1 MKQNYYVFIQ
11 NLQNEGKTYYRVE
24 YGSGNQNT
32 SLESSADEF
41 DVFYNLKDAEIEFEK
56 MVNIIRDKNKYVAI
70 EKYSK
75 DNNYIAETIKI
86 HYTTLV
92 NYYQLD
98 KGWVERDGGH
108 SSYGIEEEKFETLEE
123 ALEELKS
130 RTIEKNDYVALNYF
144 EDDEYDNT
152 IYTFYGPE
160 AKKIIA
166 NDLYNGN
173 VLALLIKEARIK
185 KGLSQRAIAE
195 KIGVPY
201 QHFQNWEYGKW
212 TPNNKNLKKL
222 SEVLEIDLSSITLD
236 DII

>member
-98 KGWVERDGGH
+98 KGWVEHDGGH
-108 SSYGIEEEKFETLEE
+108 SSYGIPYEEKFATKEE
-123 ALEELKS
+123 ALKELFN
-130 RTIEKNDYVALNYF
+130 RTIEKNDYIELNYF
-144 EDDEYDNT
+144 EDDEYEDT
-152 IYTFYGPE
+152 IITFYGPE

-166 NDLYNGN
+166 AKDYNHN
-173 VLALLIKEARIK
+173 VIALIIKEARIRK
-185 KGLSQRAIAE
+185 QLTQRELAE

-201 QHFQNWEYGKW
+201 QQIQSWEYGKY
-212 TPNNKNLKKL
+212 
-222 SEVLEIDLSSITLD
+222 
-236 DII
+236 